1 MLSSHSLHGSAGP
14 ACLAGL
20 SAGRRLARAVFSSEG
35 PLDKDPLQLSA
46 ELMATRQNA
55 RQTRVLPVSPWH
67 REDLPQRSF
76 WALTAEKA

>member
-1 MLSSHSLHGSAGP
+1 MGWQAQHASLGSLQAGSWLGLCSHLKA
-14 ACLAGL
+14 
-20 SAGRRLARAVFSSEG
+20 
-35 PLDKDPLQLSA
+35 PLDKDPLQLLA

-67 REDLPQRSF
+67 REDLPQRGF